1 MKIGSWYFEFN
12 DFNHF
17 IRVTAQIAKQKSKRV
32 ALLSLRH
39 DNHLVAD
46 LTELDENNKVKQGKT
61 IKLGIADEITA
72 FYPDK
77 VLTIAQQFAGV
88 ATPFLDVI
96 VADAVAN
103 GIRSLEDIAEIT
115 MPLLQALLID
125 SFPERINDWQVNSE
139 GDIRPRLKH
148 EEFNWTGKFDKNGCP
163 LVEGD
168 LVDINTNHDDN
179 IFVHHPEQ
187 IIVRKDD
194 SWIIK
199 QTGRKLNSYN
209 SADLLKKFDD

>member
-1 MKIGSWYFEFN
+1 MKIGSWYSEFN

-17 IRVTAQIAKQKSKRV
+17 IRITAQLAKQKNKRV

-39 DNHLVAD
+39 NNHLVAD
-46 LTELDENNKVKQGKT
+46 LTEIDENNKIKQGKT
-61 IKLGIADEITA
+61 IKLGTVNSSTA
-72 FYPDK
+72 FYSEK

-88 ATPFLDVI
+88 ATPFLNEM
-96 VADAVAN
+96 VADAIVN
-103 GIRSLEDIAEIT
+103 GTLSPENIDEIT

-125 SFPERINDWQVNSE
+125 SFSERINDWQVNGE
-139 GDIRPRLKH
+139 GDIRPRLKY
-148 EEFNWTGKFDKNGCP
+148 EEFNWTGKFDKNGFP
-163 LVEGD
+163 LVEGN